1 MTSMGN
7 NTAAIYLRKS
17 TDRLEQIAAPK
28 TTKDRPEGRPLPNSF
43 NLPKHFEQVP
53 SCELEILR
61 RHHLLNFGVSE
72 HFLARRHQLIHRI
85 T

>member
-28 TTKDRPEGRPLPNSF
+28 TTKDRPEGRPS
-43 NLPKHFEQVP
+43 
-53 SCELEILR
+53 
-61 RHHLLNFGVSE
+61 
-72 HFLARRHQLIHRI
+72 
-85 T
+85 